1 MDDRQI
7 LGVFEGETGAML
19 TPYDNA
25 PHKGVLNRSPDDLNK
40 RVARYY
46 DMGMQLHFHTVGDG
60 AVRAALDALE
70 YARERG
76 SEEHRNLRH
85 TFSHLGLV
93 DPTDMPRFAELNA
106 AASFTLAWGD
116 TTEWT
121 INLEL
126 PALGRE
132 RVARLY
138 PIRSLLAAGAVVLGG
153 SDWIY
158 GDLDPLVSI
167 ETGITRDD
175 AYGPISTSDFEVF
188 DDETDELA
196 TLIDA
201 YTINGAWQLHAEE
214 RSGSIEVGKRADMVI
229 YDRNLFEI
237 PTGEISEATVDLT
250 LFDGRVVYRR
260 PDKR

>member
-1 MDDRQI
+1 M
-7 LGVFEGETGAML
+7 
-19 TPYDNA
+19 
-25 PHKGVLNRSPDDLNK
+25 
-40 RVARYY
+40 
-46 DMGMQLHFHTVGDG
+46 
-60 AVRAALDALE
+60 
-70 YARERG
+70 
-76 SEEHRNLRH
+76 
-85 TFSHLGLV
+85 
-93 DPTDMPRFAELNA
+93 
-106 AASFTLAWGD
+106 
-116 TTEWT
+116 
-121 INLEL
+121 
-126 PALGRE
+126 
-132 RVARLY
+132 
-138 PIRSLLAAGAVVLGG
+138 

-175 AYGPISTSDFEVF
+175 AYGPISTSDFEEF
-188 DDETDELA
+188 GDETVDLA

-201 YTINGAWQLHAEE
+201 YTINGAWQLHAED